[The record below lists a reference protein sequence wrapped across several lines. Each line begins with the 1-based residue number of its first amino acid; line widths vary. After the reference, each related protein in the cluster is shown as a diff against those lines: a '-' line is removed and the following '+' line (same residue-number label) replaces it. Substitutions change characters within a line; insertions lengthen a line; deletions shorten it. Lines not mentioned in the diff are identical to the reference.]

1 MLAYWLLIAARR
13 ILLIIPERMA
23 RALGCGA
30 GAAAFLLDRRH
41 RRVARDNLGRAFPE
55 KSPAEIDRIARDSF
69 RNAGRTAV
77 EFFRVSAF
85 LRSSWEERFA
95 IAGEERVREAFRR
108 GKGIIFILAHFGN
121 WEYLA
126 FLPRLLGFRG
136 GAIGQEIKNPAVDGL
151 VKDTRE
157 EMGLDLFPKGESA
170 AVVLGYL
177 ARNGGVAILAD
188 QRARTMAVRASFFGR
203 EAPTTAGPAVLA
215 RRSGAALLPVF
226 LYPKGDVYA
235 IEVKPEIPVP
245 RDLPPARAVEETT
258 RRIAAV
264 IEEAVRERPDLWL
277 WGHRRWG

>member
-13 ILLIIPERMA
+13 LILLVPERCA
-23 RALGCGA
+23 RSLGRSL
-30 GAAAFLLDRRH
+30 GAAAFFIDRRH
-41 RRVARDNLGRAFPE
+41 RRVALDNLRRAFPE
-55 KSPAEIDRIARDSF
+55 KSPAEVGRLARDSF
-69 RNAGRTAV
+69 RNAGRTAA
-77 EFFRVSAF
+77 EFFRAPALVRSA
-85 LRSSWEERFA
+85 WKGRFA

-121 WEYLA
+121 WEFLA
-126 FLPRLLGFRG
+126 FLPRLLDFRG

-151 VKDTRE
+151 VKDIRE

-170 AVVLGYL
+170 SAVLGYL
-177 ARNGGVAILAD
+177 ARNGGVAILSD
-188 QRARTMAVRASFFGR
+188 QRARKMAVRVPFFGR
-203 EAPTTAGPAVLA
+203 PASSTAGPAVLA

-245 RDLPPARAVEETT
+245 RDCPPARAVEETT